1 MSENA
6 THILATVIKAAQY
19 VADNAPPGWREN
31 NFESGLV
38 AELTTTIG
46 ASISVQQQ
54 VTLKSYFRTSSKVE
68 VETGAL
74 RPALRSECRCMDCDE
89 IEDVDLWQRQIY
101 VELKLEPKGTLQQA
115 HIDQA
120 RGYAIAASRWA
131 RHPIVCLALAFS
143 GHNSIVYRAFAGSSG
158 AAVPDLLPKE
168 ADIFDD

>member
-19 VADNAPPGWREN
+19 VASNAPPGWKEN
-31 NFESGLV
+31 NFESALV
-38 AELTTTIG
+38 SELTTTVG

-54 VTLKSYFRTSSKVE
+54 VTLKSYFRTSSNVE

-74 RPALRSECRCMDCDE
+74 RPDLRIECRCMDCDE

-101 VELKLEPKGTLQQA
+101 VELKLEHKGVLQQA

-131 RHPIVCLALAFS
+131 RHPVVCLALAFS
-143 GHNSIVYRAFAGSSG
+143 GHNTIVYRAFAGSSG
-158 AAVPDLLPKE
+158 AEVSHLLPE
-168 ADIFDD
+168 ETDIFDD